1 MAVLV
6 AKCGLYSIYIYMS
19 LSPTRVPDFHKIWSF
34 CPLKSHFIR
43 IYKKKTKTLWDKALA
58 GCNPIQT
65 TWLVIGDH
73 HPSVCLKQRLVSP
86 PTFNR
91 IIIVCKAYGWFSRHP
106 FPIHVLARNSSSS
119 HATWLESMCEVAGIN
134 LRVAGICASCH
145 SRKQSPK
152 KNLGGE
158 FSKSFH
164 EFPCWF
170 SILDWLD
177 GLDSQPLM
185 RKNL

>member
-43 IYKKKTKTLWDKALA
+43 IYKKKQKHCETKLL
-58 GCNPIQT
+58 
-65 TWLVIGDH
+65 LVATQSKQHGLSLGIIN
-73 HPSVCLKQRLVSP
+73 PSVCLKQRLVSP

-106 FPIHVLARNSSSS
+106 VPIHVLARNSSSS

-134 LRVAGICASCH
+134 LRVAGICASCP

-158 FSKSFH
+158 FSMSFRV
-164 EFPCWF
+164 
-170 SILDWLD
+170 
-177 GLDSQPLM
+177 DSQF
-185 RKNL
+185 